1 MAVEL
6 LADRYH
12 WHSGSVICDEALGL
26 IWSEAAWAA
35 SPLLF
40 RWQCGLDWRVRNV
53 AILLLDL
60 GSRLHRIPDLVEFCR
75 ITVREAH
82 HIDRGWIRVGSR
94 PESHTR
100 PRSLRYR
107 KAVTESQPS
116 QASDDEANSSRA
128 KELSDQAPAE
138 ARELADTALGK
149 GSEEEL
155 EEVQEKWETRLAWP
169 VLIAAV
175 VSVPAVFLTLLDE
188 PFEMIGHIG
197 LWLATAVLLVE
208 TVVLFLVSPEKVA
221 WLRRNWWLIGLTV
234 ATVLAV
240 IFSIG
245 PMQLF
250 RLLRSVGALRVLRA
264 KQVAKAGESLGKKG
278 KSRRRQVLGKVLAT
292 VVVGAFVVIA
302 LVDPDS
308 EARSFLEDLVGEEGA
323 VAAAFG
329 AGLVT
334 MIGMYFLVRR
344 PRGEGQKR
352 DRE

>member
-1 MAVEL
+1 MT
-6 LADRYH
+6 
-12 WHSGSVICDEALGL
+12 
-26 IWSEAAWAA
+26 
-35 SPLLF
+35 SP
-40 RWQCGLDWRVRNV
+40 Q
-53 AILLLDL
+53 
-60 GSRLHRIPDLVEFCR
+60 
-75 ITVREAH
+75 
-82 HIDRGWIRVGSR
+82 
-94 PESHTR
+94 
-100 PRSLRYR
+100 
-107 KAVTESQPS
+107 QP
-116 QASDDEANSSRA
+116 QTSDDDANSSRA
-128 KELSDQAPAE
+128 KELYDQAPAE

-149 GSEEEL
+149 GSEREL
-155 EEVQEKWETRLAWP
+155 EEVQEKWEIRLAWP

-197 LWLATAVLLVE
+197 LWLATAVLVVE

-240 IFSIG
+240 VFSIG

-250 RLLRSVGALRVLRA
+250 RVLRSVGALRVLRA

-278 KSRRRQVLGKVLAT
+278 HSRRRQLLGKILAT

-323 VAAAFG
+323 IAAAFG
-329 AGLVT
+329 AGLIT
-334 MIGMYFLVRR
+334 MIGMYFLVRSPKSKEQQGAQDER
-344 PRGEGQKR
+344 PASQKR
-352 DRE
+352 